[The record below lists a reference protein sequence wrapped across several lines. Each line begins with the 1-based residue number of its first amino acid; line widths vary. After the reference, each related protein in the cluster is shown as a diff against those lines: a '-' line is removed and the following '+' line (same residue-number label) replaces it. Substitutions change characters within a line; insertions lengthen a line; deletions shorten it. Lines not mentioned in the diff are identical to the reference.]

1 MFRTLSPKY
10 LAVCML
16 CGPMKGDSIDGGY
29 DECMTGIQA
38 HFSTYHSGNV
48 SLKNWPPPPH
58 SRTAAGVT
66 WYRDNRG
73 NEIFG
78 IAPMSTR

>member
-1 MFRTLSPKY
+1 MVRVLNHKF

-29 DECMTGIQA
+29 DECMAGLRE
-38 HFSTYHSGNV
+38 HFATYHARNT
-48 SLKNWPPPPH
+48 SLKSWPPPPY

-66 WYRDNRG
+66 WYRDIRG

-78 IAPMSTR
+78 IAPMTAR